1 MSRDNQ
7 QRTEFSRSESP
18 LRSSGGRGFSS
29 LDDHS
34 RRILDLEIENARLQQ
49 LVAELLV
56 KNQELRQLINQTKTE
71 RSALLIESV

>member
-7 QRTEFSRSESP
+7 QRTEFSESP
-18 LRSSGGRGFSS
+18 LRSSGGRG
-29 LDDHS
+29 LRCVDEHS
-34 RRILDLEIENARLQQ
+34 RQILDLEIENARLQQ

>member
-18 LRSSGGRGFSS
+18 LRSSGGRGFRSV
-29 LDDHS
+29 DEHS
-34 RRILDLEIENARLQQ
+34 RQILDLEIENARLQQ

>member
-7 QRTEFSRSESP
+7 QTREFSRSESP
-18 LRSSGGRGFSS
+18 LRSPGGRAFGSV
-29 LDDHS
+29 DDHS